1 VVTVHST
8 LSSITLQAAVIRM
21 SARLRVYLVHGHRNM
36 VRRAAAL
43 GCRPASFVTAPVKAA
58 KIQDEGLALWKEG
71 NEAYKAADYKTA
83 IEKFEKSRIKYAT
96 IKHDDDVKIIIVSLK
111 AAACEDHMRSND
123 ISKLQ
128 VLIGTNE
135 DKTLGAK
142 TPYPEACLPFP
153 ELAATVT
160 ERIRLLK
167 KSGK

>member
-1 VVTVHST
+1 
-8 LSSITLQAAVIRM
+8 
-21 SARLRVYLVHGHRNM
+21 
-36 VRRAAAL
+36 
-43 GCRPASFVTAPVKAA
+43 VKAA

-71 NEAYKAADYKTA
+71 NEAYKADDYKTA